1 MDLSVSKKGRLQER
15 AHSFNTRTHAKSED
29 GTNTVAMRAQS
40 MPAAKSDS
48 SSVRPSSARPAHE
61 RGDGGNDDSLAMS
74 NGGRLDGGM
83 AVRVEHATQTYNP
96 N

>member
-1 MDLSVSKKGRLQER
+1 
-15 AHSFNTRTHAKSED
+15 
-29 GTNTVAMRAQS
+29 

-48 SSVRPSSARPAHE
+48 SSVRPSSARPPAHE

-74 NGGRLDGGM
+74 NGGRLDCGM